1 MNEPHAIL
9 YFLAA
14 IAALIY
20 NATLLG
26 KAESKLRTLVKTIPT
41 TLLAIAAMTLGFSWF
56 LTAALALSAVGD
68 AFLARKGQSRFILGL
83 ASFLMAH
90 LAYSW
95 LFWGLRDSA
104 IPTWQILAA
113 IALVVTIIVSVLKY
127 LWTHLGEMKA
137 PVAVY
142 TAAIGLMAVTGFMT
156 GITYPLLIGIGL
168 FLISDIVLAIETFT
182 FDEADTKR
190 RITGKIIWAC
200 YIFGQAIILVT
211 FFVPDRLP
219 A

>member
-1 MNEPHAIL
+1 MDESHYIF
-9 YFLAA
+9 YFLAI

-20 NATLLG
+20 NVTLLG
-26 KAESKLRTLVKTIPT
+26 KAESKLRTLAKTIPA
-41 TLLAIAAMTLGFSWF
+41 TLLAISALALGYSWF
-56 LTAALALSAVGD
+56 LTAALALSAAGD

-83 ASFLMAH
+83 ASFLIAH
-90 LAYSW
+90 LAYSR

-104 IPTWQILAA
+104 MPAWEILAA
-113 IALVVTIIVSVLKY
+113 VALVVTIIALVLKY
-127 LWTHLGEMKA
+127 LWSHLGEMKI
-137 PVAVY
+137 PVVVY

-156 GITYPLLIGIGL
+156 GITFPLLIGIGL

-211 FFVPDRLP
+211 FFTAR
-219 A
+219 

>member
-1 MNEPHAIL
+1 MDEPHTIL
-9 YFLAA
+9 YFLAV

-20 NATLLG
+20 NVTLLD
-26 KAESKLRTLVKTIPT
+26 KTESKLRTLVKTIPA
-41 TLLAIAAMTLGFSWF
+41 TLLAISALALGYSWF
-56 LTAALALSAVGD
+56 LTAALALSAAGD

-83 ASFLMAH
+83 ASFLIAH
-90 LAYSW
+90 LAYSY

-104 IPTWQILAA
+104 IPPWQILAA
-113 IALVVTIIVSVLKY
+113 TVLVVTIIAVVLKY
-127 LWTHLGEMKA
+127 LWAHLGEMKG
-137 PVAVY
+137 PVIVY

-182 FDEADTKR
+182 FDELDAKR

-211 FFVPDRLP
+211 FFVAR
-219 A
+219 

>member
-9 YFLAA
+9 YFLAVT
-14 IAALIY
+14 AALIY

-26 KAESKLRTLVKTIPT
+26 KAESKLRTLVKTIPA
-41 TLLAIAAMTLGFSWF
+41 TLLAISAMALGFSWF
-56 LTAALALSAVGD
+56 LTAALALSAAGD

-83 ASFLMAH
+83 ASFLLAH
-90 LAYSW
+90 LAYSY
-95 LFWGLRDSA
+95 LFWGLRDST

-113 IALVVTIIVSVLKY
+113 IGLSVIVIALVLKY
-127 LWTHLGEMKA
+127 LWSHLGEMKA
-137 PVAVY
+137 PVVVY

-182 FDEADTKR
+182 FDETDTKR

-211 FFVPDRLP
+211 FFVVR
-219 A
+219 